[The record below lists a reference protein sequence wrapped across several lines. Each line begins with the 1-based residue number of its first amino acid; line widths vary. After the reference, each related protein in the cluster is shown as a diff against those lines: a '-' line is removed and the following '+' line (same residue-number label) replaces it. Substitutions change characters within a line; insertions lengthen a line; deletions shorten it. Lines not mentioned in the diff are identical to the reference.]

1 VEIVVEWLVLQYDCV
16 DLFAEIVGVGLMGV
30 DAGNDAEMA
39 MAEEGAL
46 FDELVEA
53 FQLLRI
59 DLDWEGKF
67 AIWSVM
73 FPFTVY

>member
-1 VEIVVEWLVLQYDCV
+1 
-16 DLFAEIVGVGLMGV
+16 MGV
-30 DAGNDAEMA
+30 DVGNDAEMA